1 LNDPANVLPGCEWP
15 GTVLKYSAANL
26 DPGSRYALTLQN
38 VDEDGGV
45 LGVGLIR
52 TFGIEG
58 EEVAA
63 GQFPQSLTG
72 GGNGS
77 SGGTSGG
84 SNGGSEGGSAGNGAM
99 RMGVGVPELVFMML
113 AWVFVWRGM
122 FGRHI

>member
-1 LNDPANVLPGCEWP
+1 M
-15 GTVLKYSAANL
+15 
-26 DPGSRYALTLQN
+26 
-38 VDEDGGV
+38 DEDGGV

-52 TFGIEG
+52 TFGVEG

-72 GGNGS
+72 GGSGSGS

-84 SNGGSEGGSAGNGAM
+84 SDGASEGGSSGNGAL

-113 AWVFVWRGM
+113 AWVFVWRGV
-122 FGRHI
+122 FGRRL